1 MEVIQVLHMN
11 GGTGETSYANNS
23 LLQRKVILMTKP
35 IMEAA
40 VTALFSTATGTTF
53 QASIAIADLGCS
65 TGPNTL
71 LAVSEIISIVIDL
84 CKATEHE
91 LPEFQVFLNDL
102 PGNDFNTIF
111 SSFLPRFQEK
121 LSEQMKSKNEESAT
135 LPCFFSGIPGS
146 FYGRLFPR
154 ESLHLIHSSYSLH
167 WLSQVPRGLEG
178 NKGNIYMAR
187 SSPPSVIRAYYEQ
200 FQRDFSTFLEC
211 RGQELVVG
219 GRMVLTLLG
228 RRSDDPSSKECCY
241 IWELLA
247 IALNE
252 MVSEGLIEEEKLDSF
267 NIPKYTPSPK
277 EVQREVQKQGSFS
290 MDCLEV
296 SEVNWSVFDT
306 DFDPNVVSKDG
317 GYSMARCMRAVA
329 EPLLVDHFGEEI
341 MDEVFKRYRAQ
352 LADHMSKV
360 KAAFVN
366 VIISLKKIA

>member
-1 MEVIQVLHMN
+1 MEVAQVLHMN
-11 GGTGETSYANNS
+11 GGMGESSYASNS
-23 LLQRKVILMTKP
+23 LLQRKVLMMTKP
-35 IMEAA
+35 IMEVA
-40 VTALFSTATGTTF
+40 VTALFSTGATNF
-53 QASIAIADLGCS
+53 PASLAIADLGCS

-71 LAVSEIISIVIDL
+71 FAVSEIISIMIDL
-84 CKATEHE
+84 CKATKQEP
-91 LPEFQVFLNDL
+91 PEFQVFLNDL

-111 SSFLPRFQEK
+111 SSFLPGFQEK
-121 LSEQMKSKNEESAT
+121 LRGQIKSKDGAWAT
-135 LPCFFSGIPGS
+135 LPCFFNGVPGS

-178 NKGNIYMAR
+178 NKGNIFMAR
-187 SSPPSVIRAYYEQ
+187 SSPSEVLRAYYEQ

-219 GRMVLTLLG
+219 GRMVLTLVG

-247 IALNE
+247 NALNE

-267 NIPKYTPSPK
+267 NIPMYNPSPK
-277 EVQREVQKQGSFS
+277 EVQTEVQKQGSFS
-290 MDCLEV
+290 VDCLEL
-296 SEVNWSVFDT
+296 SEVNWSVVDT
-306 DFDPNVVSKDG
+306 EFNPNVASKDG
-317 GYSMARCMRAVA
+317 GYSMAKCMRAVA

-341 MDEVFKRYRAQ
+341 LDEVFKRYKAQ
-352 LADHMSKV
+352 IADGMSKE

-366 VIISLKKIA
+366 VVILLKKIA

>member
-1 MEVIQVLHMN
+1 MQVLHMV
-11 GGTGETSYANNS
+11 GGMGETSYANNS

-40 VTALFSTATGTTF
+40 VTALFSTAATTF
-53 QASIAIADLGCS
+53 PASLAIADLGCS

-71 LAVSEIISIVIDL
+71 FAVSEIISIMINL
-84 CKATEHE
+84 CKATKHE

-121 LSEQMKSKNEESAT
+121 LSEQMKSKNGVSTT
-135 LPCFFSGIPGS
+135 LPCFFSGVPGS

-154 ESLHLIHSSYSLH
+154 ESLHLIHSSYSLM
-167 WLSQVPRGLEG
+167 WLSQVPQGLEG
-178 NKGNIYMAR
+178 NRGNIYMAR
-187 SSPPSVIRAYYEQ
+187 SSPPKVLRAYYEQ

-219 GRMVLTLLG
+219 GRMILTLLG

-267 NIPKYTPSPK
+267 NIPQYTPSPK
-277 EVQREVQKQGSFS
+277 EVRREVQKHGSFS
-290 MDCLEV
+290 IDCLEV
-296 SEVNWSVFDT
+296 SEVNWSVFDS
-306 DFDPNVVSKDG
+306 DFDPNVVSEDG

-341 MDEVFKRYRAQ
+341 IDEVFKRYRAQ
-352 LADHMSKV
+352 LADRMSKE
-360 KAAFVN
+360 KTAFVN
-366 VIISLKKIA
+366 VVISLKKIA